1 MAGVYVPGLVM
12 TKEEKIVYGYIY
24 AMADY
29 KRIGKVDAG
38 TVHKMFMMAQP
49 PIQRQNLALIWEL
62 SNQNRTQ
69 GALKKED
76 FYRALR
82 YIAIAQAQ
90 RPVSKASLSQSNS
103 HRVALPVLAGFN
115 VQQIIANHGK
125 SPKVKVAARTQ
136 PVAGSYTAA
145 GQSSQAAYAAAP
157 GPQPQ
162 ATVSNQNPTAVPRP
176 LPGSEG
182 GKVWEMSASEKASY
196 QTYFQ
201 TADRDRDG
209 FVSGKEAQDFFRMSQ
224 LSSAVLRHIWILS
237 DVDQDNKLDFRE
249 FAIAMHIIMKVRS
262 RAAQVP
268 KKLPPEL
275 IAIVKPQPAVAT
287 NPEAQSAED
296 DPIGEF
302 IQPNGAGM
310 LNRQPSKLAMA
321 DPSTVVPLESSI
333 RAQQTQRDNF
343 DEDLKLNN
351 EKLTQ
356 TLAEVAELK
365 SKLESLVTETE
376 EIKTKIKDG
385 QEELKHYEEQKGEL
399 LSQVEDREETVDHH
413 KETLAI
419 LEAKLD
425 VARKAYN
432 EKSQRLMEQNNDMSR
447 VKQTT
452 SQMEGEIERLRRE
465 GEGLDSKMARHEKL
479 LENARLRQKE
489 CEERKVAQ
497 EQIIKEKKEHLA
509 RLQGRTSESKS
520 LIGKAK
526 AELEALKLESR
537 RLRAEIKA
545 SAAGGGGFN
554 FVESKGEIDSK
565 ILQEKQT
572 IQSLQNTLNS
582 VKAGDAAAI
591 STDDGFGDDPFSPQ
605 KAPEATAAVGS
616 DPDSTGG
623 EAFPDMT
630 FPTFDMDAE
639 NPFDANPFT
648 DNAPATDPAP
658 ATDNPND
665 NGTNAVRAG
674 P

>member
-1 MAGVYVPGLVM
+1 MNSVHTSDTTPVRSGLAAWLPSLVHGQSPQRIHKPAREISGDSPGRSEARRFQRFQEIRIIRGLDSVAYGAPKMAGVYVPGLVM

-29 KRIGKVDAG
+29 KRIGKGIVKSEPNAG
-38 TVHKMFMMAQP
+38 GLEK
-49 PIQRQNLALIWEL
+49 RRLL
-62 SNQNRTQ
+62 S
-69 GALKKED
+69 GLE
-76 FYRALR
+76 
-82 YIAIAQAQ
+82 
-90 RPVSKASLSQSNS
+90 
-103 HRVALPVLAGFN
+103 
-115 VQQIIANHGK
+115 NHGK

-136 PVAGSYTAA
+136 PVAVIRD
-145 GQSSQAAYAAAP
+145 SSHPTVQTIFFRLRNTVRVPTQQQDNLHKLHTQLHLVEHSVILYLVNVSSLHP
-157 GPQPQ
+157 YQQPPNTGPQPQ

-365 SKLESLVTETE
+365 SKLESLVTET
-376 EIKTKIKDG
+376 
-385 QEELKHYEEQKGEL
+385 
-399 LSQVEDREETVDHH
+399 
-413 KETLAI
+413 
-419 LEAKLD
+419 
-425 VARKAYN
+425 
-432 EKSQRLMEQNNDMSR
+432 
-447 VKQTT
+447 
-452 SQMEGEIERLRRE
+452 
-465 GEGLDSKMARHEKL
+465 
-479 LENARLRQKE
+479 
-489 CEERKVAQ
+489 
-497 EQIIKEKKEHLA
+497 
-509 RLQGRTSESKS
+509 
-520 LIGKAK
+520 
-526 AELEALKLESR
+526 
-537 RLRAEIKA
+537 
-545 SAAGGGGFN
+545 
-554 FVESKGEIDSK
+554 
-565 ILQEKQT
+565 
-572 IQSLQNTLNS
+572 
-582 VKAGDAAAI
+582 
-591 STDDGFGDDPFSPQ
+591 
-605 KAPEATAAVGS
+605 
-616 DPDSTGG
+616 
-623 EAFPDMT
+623 
-630 FPTFDMDAE
+630 
-639 NPFDANPFT
+639 
-648 DNAPATDPAP
+648 
-658 ATDNPND
+658 
-665 NGTNAVRAG
+665 
-674 P
+674 